1 MPDYLY
7 RRWSPPDGGKIED
20 IHGWL
25 QDLEAAQAFF
35 ARLCDEFEAEKPDD
49 TLIDALAT
57 AAVVRYSRC
66 FASGMRARLN
76 PNDTV
81 PALGERLL
89 SLHERIRG
97 VRDWHV
103 AHPVN
108 NQEVHTLMV
117 ILEAAPYRVPGAI
130 GFSSRTTA
138 ELPLDADEMRA
149 AIGLCIQWIAFLKQR
164 FLEEQRALIPVANRL
179 SREELLALPE
189 EENQTDSNILAR
201 RRQRT
206 K

>member
-1 MPDYLY
+1 MPEYLY
-7 RRWSPPDGGKIED
+7 RRWNPPEVGKIEA

-76 PNDTV
+76 PSDMV
-81 PALGERLL
+81 PALEETLL
-89 SLHERIRG
+89 NLHERIRG

-103 AHPVN
+103 AHPIN
-108 NQEVHTLMV
+108 KQEVHTLMV
-117 ILEAAPYRVPGAI
+117 ILEAAPYQVPGAV
-130 GFSSRTTA
+130 GFSSRATA
-138 ELPLDADEMRA
+138 ELPLDPDEMRSA
-149 AIGLCIQWIAFLKQR
+149 TGLCGRWIEFLKQQ
-164 FLEEQRALIPVANRL
+164 FLEEQEALIPIANRL

-189 EENQTDSNILAR
+189 EENQTDSNIHAR
-201 RRQRT
+201 RRQRP